1 MASQA
6 DIAASIIA
14 QLKITDPEL
23 DTSIG
28 TTTRKIIDAQAEQIA
43 EQTVDTQLLT
53 YQYDID
59 SKTEGDLDNF
69 VQLFGLARMPAVRAI
84 GTVTFTRTTGGE
96 QNFIMIPVSTEI
108 DSADGTASV
117 LTLTVGV
124 LEPGELTVTVPVQ
137 AINAGPDG
145 NVAAGTL
152 TLIATPQDGLGA
164 VTNTAALTGGANQE
178 TDDQLRQ
185 RWKNT
190 VFRSMAG
197 TEQMYLGVAL
207 NDPDCT
213 AANVVS
219 ANKVRREQVQISGGE
234 AYSVVSDAAYVY
246 TGGVMV
252 GRDLD
257 DGDMAIQGLDY
268 QWDTT
273 VNPPRIVVLS
283 AANLPDGTLVDLE
296 FEYVPTSSRNDPV
309 NNINNRVDVWCA
321 GSRPIDAA
329 QTVVFQATMTFSATA
344 SDPYYTGKFV
354 HPDGTRPTAGNYFL
368 PLSFGPILTLPDQLS
383 IGGTVYG
390 RAETPDQLGTTV
402 GAVTYAYMI
411 VHQDDA
417 FGYTPKSLYGVEWLA
432 SAIPPANSV
441 FSIAENYTYNDVP
454 WGVQTD
460 IDSWRLAGIDAVAH
474 QAKQVALKFNLAV
487 IYNVNVDQPSTQ
499 TAIDTALSSWLQ
511 GLGFNAVVQASDVI
525 QQIHNVPG
533 VDAVRFLVGADV
545 EGWNSATPNAFT
557 VGIQRVIGTTV
568 VQSYVDTTGQAQ
580 DVILG
585 DDEVPVLGATFI
597 VAKAQNTWAPGS

>member
-1 MASQA
+1 MASQS
-6 DIAASIIA
+6 DIAAAMIA

-28 TTTRKIIDAQAEQIA
+28 TTTRKMLDAWAEQVA
-43 EQTVDTQLLT
+43 EATIDNQILT

-69 VQLFGLARMPAVRAI
+69 VQLFGLARMPAVRAT

-96 QNFIMIPVSTEI
+96 QNFLMIPVNSEI
-108 DSADGTASV
+108 DSADGSVSV

-124 LEPGELTVTVPVQ
+124 MEPGELTVTVPVQ
-137 AINAGPDG
+137 AVNGGPEG
-145 NVAAGTL
+145 NTAAGTL
-152 TLIATPQDGLGA
+152 TLIANPVDGVGT

-185 RWKNT
+185 RWKDT

-197 TEQMYLGVAL
+197 TESMYIGVAL

-219 ANKVRREQVQISGGE
+219 AAKVRREQVQISSGQ
-234 AYSVVSDAAYVY
+234 AVSVVSDAAYVY

-252 GRDLD
+252 GKDLD

-283 AANLPDGTLVDLE
+283 AANLPNGTLVDLE

-309 NNINNRVDVWCA
+309 NNLNNRVDVWCA
-321 GSRPIDAA
+321 GTRALDAA
-329 QTVVFQATMTFSATA
+329 QTVVFQATMTFSATT
-344 SDPYYTGKFV
+344 SDTYYTGKFV
-354 HPDGTRPTAGNYFL
+354 HPDGSRPTAGNYFI
-368 PLSFGPILTLPDQLS
+368 PLSFGPIVTLPDQLS
-383 IGGTVYG
+383 IGGTIYG
-390 RAETPDQLGTTV
+390 RADTPSQLGTTV
-402 GAVTYAYMI
+402 GTVTYAYMI

-417 FGYTPKSLYGVEWLA
+417 YGYSPKSLYGIEWLA

-454 WGVQTD
+454 WGVQKD
-460 IDSWRLAGIDAVAH
+460 IDSWRLAGIDALAH
-474 QAKQVALKFNLAV
+474 QAKQVLLKFNLAV
-487 IYNVNVDQPSTQ
+487 IYDVNADQAGTN
-499 TAIDTALSSWLQ
+499 TAIDVALSSWLQ
-511 GLGFNAVVQASDVI
+511 GLGFNAVVQVSDVI
-525 QQIHNVPG
+525 QQIHAVPG
-533 VDAVRFLVGADV
+533 VDAVRFLVGADIA
-545 EGWNSATPNAFT
+545 GWNSATPNAFT
-557 VGIQRVIGTTV
+557 VGVQRMVGTTV
-568 VQSYVDTTGQAQ
+568 VQSYVDTNGAAQ

-585 DDEVPVLGATFI
+585 DDEVPVLGSTFI
-597 VAKAQNTWAPGS
+597 VPKAQNTWAPGS